1 MRCNV
6 ISKVLNLKDPIKMFL
21 AIIVD
26 KEAIKRAEE
35 LGIKLIY
42 GEVRTEKCVILI
54 SRVLNPSI

>member
-1 MRCNV
+1 
-6 ISKVLNLKDPIKMFL
+6 MFL

-54 SRVLNPSI
+54 SRVLNPLDLTSYREC